1 MTLGDA
7 GGAEQFTFNELAG
20 EGGHGRVHVRSVPGV
35 WRVGG
40 GAIGVLRGARRPY
53 CVTSVEKTALDLALS
68 TFEALIEAI
77 ESAVEAGV
85 VATAEVMDAI
95 TKKAGKSFIHIC
107 HLSKDVVIDTNE
119 KKCVVAVGHDPEEAF
134 VDVRGQELKSL

>member
-1 MTLGDA
+1 M
-7 GGAEQFTFNELAG
+7 
-20 EGGHGRVHVRSVPGV
+20 
-35 WRVGG
+35 
-40 GAIGVLRGARRPY
+40 
-53 CVTSVEKTALDLALS
+53 S

-95 TKKAGKSFIHIC
+95 TKKAGRSFIHIC